1 MCSTIIGKHFSGV
14 YKGDIAT
21 WQPHILVFFFSR
33 FTVTADAGTKLSFNL
48 FVFPVDPL
56 YHARA
61 CQRIHQLAMR
71 AQLRRR
77 ALKKSFAKTL

>member
-21 WQPHILVFFFSR
+21 WQPHILILVFFFAR

-48 FVFPVDPL
+48 LFFL
-56 YHARA
+56 
-61 CQRIHQLAMR
+61 
-71 AQLRRR
+71 
-77 ALKKSFAKTL
+77 